1 RNHFVKVQLQPLSSE
16 EIESFSKK
24 KFVPVASKLRFIP
37 KRNGLRPIVKVSS
50 IVESK
55 QQALS
60 KKSRENKMNYYNTQL
75 KNLFSVLNY
84 ERTVNTSFIGS
95 SVFGKDDIYKTWK
108 QFVTKVLK
116 SGGEIP
122 HFYCVKADVSKAYDT
137 IPHNKLVEVIS
148 RVLKPEK
155 RTVYCIRRYAVIM
168 ITPSGQAR
176 KLYKRHVSTF
186 KDFMPDMKQ
195 FVSHLKDKV
204 SLQNA
209 IVVEQ

>member
-1 RNHFVKVQLQPLSSE
+1 RNHLVKVQLRPLSSE
-16 EIESFSKK
+16 EMETIRQK
-24 KFVPVASKLRFIP
+24 KFVPVASELRFIP

-50 IVESK
+50 VVK
-55 QQALS
+55 PQALS
-60 KKSRENKMNYYNTQL
+60 KESREKKMNHYNTQL

-84 ERTVNTSFIGS
+84 EQTRNTSIAGS
-95 SVFGKDDIYKTWK
+95 SVFGRDDIYKTWK
-108 QFVTKVLK
+108 QFVTKILE

-122 HFYCVKADVSKAYDT
+122 HFYCVKADVSRAFDT

-168 ITPSGQAR
+168 ITPSGKAR
-176 KLYKRHVSTF
+176 RLYRRHVSTF

-195 FVSHLKDKV
+195 FVSQLHEKA
-204 SLQNA
+204 SLRNA

>member
-1 RNHFVKVQLQPLSSE
+1 RNHFVKVQLRPLSSE
-16 EIESFSKK
+16 DIGTLRQKRIIT
-24 KFVPVASKLRFIP
+24 VASKLRFIP
-37 KRNGLRPIVKVSS
+37 KLNGLRPIVKATSV
-50 IVESK
+50 VEPR
-55 QQALS
+55 ALR
-60 KKSRENKMNYYNTQL
+60 KESREKKMNRYNTQL

-84 ERTVNTSFIGS
+84 ERTVNTRVLGA
-95 SVFGKDDIYKTWK
+95 SVFGKDDIYKKWK
-108 QFVTKVLK
+108 QFVTKILK

-155 RTVYCIRRYAVIM
+155 KTVYCIRRYAVIM
-168 ITPSGQAR
+168 ITPRGKAR
-176 KLYKRHVSTF
+176 RLYKRDASTF
-186 KDFMPDMKQ
+186 KDFMADMKQ
-195 FVSHLKDKV
+195 FVSHLRKTT